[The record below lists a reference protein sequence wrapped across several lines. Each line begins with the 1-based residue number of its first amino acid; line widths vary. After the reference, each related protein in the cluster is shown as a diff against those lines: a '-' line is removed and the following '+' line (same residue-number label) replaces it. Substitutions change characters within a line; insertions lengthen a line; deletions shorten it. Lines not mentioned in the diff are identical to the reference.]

1 METHTLSLI
10 KRHANAMWGSGALGR
25 MPSDAADLSAFR
37 GTKAPERFRLRPK
50 PCYAIFQIKHA
61 LLSRKWTKLVRTF
74 YPNVT
79 CYVRVFAIVSPSVVC
94 RLSSATFVRPTHGLK
109 LTAIFLC
116 HFVLYPCFD
125 LIAKFYGDRLMRT
138 PSLGALKARG

>member
-1 METHTLSLI
+1 
-10 KRHANAMWGSGALGR
+10 
-25 MPSDAADLSAFR
+25 MPCEVVVHLVACHRTQQICLAIR

-61 LLSRKWTKLVRTF
+61 LLSRKWTKPVRTF

-94 RLSSATFVRPTHGLK
+94 RLQRSCALLTGLK

-116 HFVLYPCFD
+116 HFVLYPCND

-138 PSLGALKARG
+138 HSLGALKARG